1 MTSYNGFLMTVKD
14 MGQPVIGRDRPAAID
29 EMTAIK
35 KMTDQSGGKTLE
47 EVKTKHSKGN
57 DSDGAKEERKTIA
70 GNKNARGG
78 RYIIH
83 ANISPKSNNCNS
95 SIRI

>member
-14 MGQPVIGRDRPAAID
+14 MGQPVIGRNRPAAID

-47 EVKTKHSKGN
+47 EVRTNGSK
-57 DSDGAKEERKTIA
+57 R
-70 GNKNARGG
+70 RGG
-78 RYIIH
+78 KQSPATRTLEAEDILYMQIYLQNRII
-83 ANISPKSNNCNS
+83 AIV
-95 SIRI
+95 R

>member
-35 KMTDQSGGKTLE
+35 
-47 EVKTKHSKGN
+47 
-57 DSDGAKEERKTIA
+57 
-70 GNKNARGG
+70 
-78 RYIIH
+78 
-83 ANISPKSNNCNS
+83 
-95 SIRI
+95 